1 MALILD
7 ADRVLIGRKFEED
20 YVVVVDEEE
29 GKIIDIIER
38 FESELTHIPV
48 KSFPSG
54 SILIPGLNDT
64 HTHLAQYGTNLSK
77 PGVYHFES
85 RAELLDFIRDYIRN
99 HQRKVYIFLGYD
111 ENRWRDEKTLTKK
124 ELDAISRDVP
134 IIVRRV
140 CGHKAVLNSKAIE
153 MVGEVE
159 GLDAETGI
167 AVEEL
172 PLKLSVYFP
181 PSRQEIEEGILRAQE
196 EALSQGITSITDI
209 TRPMHF
215 RVYQKLHR
223 EGKLKLKVNVIL
235 YEEDMEAVS
244 LAGFEYFFG
253 DEHLRFSGIKIF
265 LDGSVG
271 AGTAAFFPDRGIL
284 TKTDE
289 ELKGLL
295 KMATDRNLQIAAH
308 AIGERAINQFLNV
321 FESLFS
327 ENPLRHRIEH
337 YEFPLPEDLD
347 RTARLGIPVSVQPN
361 FVHLLCHEGQMYTRK
376 LPSEVVKRCNP
387 YRTMEEKGIH
397 YAFGSDNMPMDVRM
411 MIKGAVEHPVE
422 SERLSLQEA
431 LYRFSTAGALFSF
444 EEGIKGEIKQG
455 QRADIVVM
463 DEETLEP
470 LMVMVDGEII
480 GE

>member
-7 ADRVLIGRKFEED
+7 AEKVLLGKKLEED
-20 YVVVVDEEE
+20 YVVVIDEEE

-77 PGVYHFES
+77 PSVYHFTS
-85 RAELLDFIRDYIRN
+85 KSELLDFIRDYIRQ
-99 HQRKVYIFLGYD
+99 HEKDIYIFLGYD
-111 ENRWRDEKTLTKK
+111 ENRWRDDNSLTK
-124 ELDAISRDVP
+124 EDLDSINSEVP
-134 IIVRRV
+134 IVVRRV
-140 CGHKAVLNSKAIE
+140 CGHKAVLNSRAME
-153 MVGEVE
+153 LVGEVE
-159 GLDAETGI
+159 GLDRETGI

-181 PSRQEIEEGILRAQE
+181 PSREEIESGILRAQE
-196 EALSQGITSITDI
+196 EAISQGITSITDI

-215 RVYQKLHR
+215 RLYQKLRR
-223 EGKLKLKVNVIL
+223 EGKLKIRVNVIL

-244 LAGFEYFFG
+244 LSGFEYFFG
-253 DEHLRFSGIKIF
+253 DERLRFSGIKIF

-271 AGTAAFFPDRGIL
+271 AGTAAFFSDRGIL

-289 ELKGLL
+289 ELKGIL

-327 ENPLRHRIEH
+327 TNPLRHRLEH
-337 YEFPLPEDLD
+337 YEFPLMEDLK
-347 RTARLGIPVSVQPN
+347 RTSRLKIPVSVQPN
-361 FVHLLCHEGQMYTRK
+361 FVYLLCHEGQMYRK
-376 LPSEVVKRCNP
+376 NLPQEIVRRCNP
-387 YRTMEEKGIH
+387 YRKMEEEGII
-397 YAFGSDNMPMDVRM
+397 YAFGSDNMPMDVPM
-411 MIKGAVEHPVE
+411 MIRGAIEHPVE
-422 SERLSLQEA
+422 SERLTLEEA
-431 LYRFSTAGALFSF
+431 LYRFSTAGAYFSF
-444 EEGIKGEIKQG
+444 EENIKGEIKPG
-455 QRADIVVM
+455 QKADLVVM
-463 DEETLEP
+463 DEETFKP
-470 LMVMVDGEII
+470 HMVMIDGEII
-480 GE
+480 H

>member
-7 ADRVLIGRKFEED
+7 ADRVLIGRKLEED

-48 KSFPSG
+48 RSFPTG
-54 SILIPGLNDT
+54 SILMPGFNDT

-77 PGVYHFES
+77 PSVYEFTS

-99 HQRKVYIFLGYD
+99 HEKSIYIFLGYD
-111 ENRWRDEKTLTKK
+111 ENRWQDEKTLTGK

-181 PSRQEIEEGILRAQE
+181 PSKQVIEEGILKAQD

-215 RVYQKLHR
+215 RIYQKLHR
-223 EGKLKLKVNVIL
+223 EGKLKLRVNIIL

-253 DEHLRFSGIKIF
+253 NEHLRFSGIKIF

-289 ELKGLL
+289 ELKGIL

-321 FESLFS
+321 FESTFS
-327 ENPLRHRIEH
+327 SNPLRHRMEH
-337 YEFPLPEDLD
+337 YEFPLPKDLD
-347 RTARLGIPVSVQPN
+347 RTARLEIPVSVQPN
-361 FVHLLCHEGQMYTRK
+361 FVYLLCHEGQMYTRR
-376 LPSEVVKRCNP
+376 LPSEIVNRCNP
-387 YRTMEEKGIH
+387 YRTMEEKGII
-397 YAFGSDNMPMDVRM
+397 YAFGSDNMPMDVKM
-411 MIKGAVEHPVE
+411 MIRGSIEHPIE
-422 SERLSLQEA
+422 SERLSLAEA
-431 LYRFSTAGALFSF
+431 FYRFSTAGAYFSF
-444 EEGIKGEIKQG
+444 EEDIKGRIEPGKK
-455 QRADIVVM
+455 ADLVVI
-463 DEETLEP
+463 DEETLDP

-480 GE
+480 KE

>member
-7 ADRVLIGRKFEED
+7 APKILIGEKLEED

-29 GKIIDIIER
+29 GKIVDIIER

-48 KSFPSG
+48 KSFPTG
-54 SILIPGLNDT
+54 SILVPGFNDT
-64 HTHLAQYGTNLSK
+64 HTHLAQYGANLSR
-77 PGVYHFES
+77 PNVYRFTS
-85 RAELLDFIRDYIRN
+85 RAELLDFIRDYIRAEE
-99 HQRKVYIFLGYD
+99 KDIYIFLGYD
-111 ENRWRDEKTLTKK
+111 ENRWKDEKTLTRR
-124 ELDAISRDVP
+124 ELDVVSRDKP

-140 CGHKAVLNSKAIE
+140 CGHRVVLNSKAIE
-153 MVGEVE
+153 IVGQVE
-159 GLDAETGI
+159 GLDVETGI

-181 PSRQEIEEGILRAQE
+181 PSEQEIEEGILKAQE

-215 RVYQKLHR
+215 RAYQKLHR
-223 EGKLKLKVNVIL
+223 EGRLKLRVNIIL

-253 DEHLRFSGIKIF
+253 NEKLRFSGIKIF

-271 AGTAAFFPDRGIL
+271 AGTAAFFPDRGLL
-284 TKTDE
+284 TKTDD

-337 YEFPLPEDLD
+337 YEFPLPEDID
-347 RTARLGIPVSVQPN
+347 RTARLGVPVSVQPN
-361 FVHLLCHEGQMYTRK
+361 FVYLLCHEGQMYTRK
-376 LPSEVVKRCNP
+376 LPPHISSRCNP
-387 YRTMEEKGIH
+387 YRRMEEAGIH
-397 YAFGSDNMPMDVRM
+397 YAFGSDNMPMDVKM
-411 MIKGAVEHPVE
+411 MIKGAVEHPIE
-422 SERLSLQEA
+422 PQRLSMEEA
-431 LYRFSTAGALFSF
+431 LYRMSTAGAFFSF
-444 EEGIKGEIKQG
+444 EEDIKGKIQPG
-455 QRADIVVM
+455 QRADLVVI
-463 DEETLEP
+463 DEESLEP
-470 LMVMVDGEII
+470 LMVMVDGQILK
-480 GE
+480 G